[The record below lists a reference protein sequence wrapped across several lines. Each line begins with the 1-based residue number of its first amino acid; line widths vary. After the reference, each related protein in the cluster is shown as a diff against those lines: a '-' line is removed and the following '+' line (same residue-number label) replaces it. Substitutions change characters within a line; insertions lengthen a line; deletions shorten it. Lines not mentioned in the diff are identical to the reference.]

1 MLPCSG
7 AAGGGV
13 SQRFSSGGF
22 GFPLLR
28 YYSVSSV
35 FMGLNVGDNMFL
47 GQHLLYDKIITEK
60 TAYNQRSLDT
70 FQRRWVQRQ

>member
-1 MLPCSG
+1 MLWCSRRTG
-7 AAGGGV
+7 FTKVFIRWLWV
-13 SQRFSSGGF
+13 SSTK
-22 GFPLLR
+22 R

-35 FMGLNVGDNMFL
+35 FMGLNVGDDMFL
-47 GQHLLYDKIITEK
+47 GQHLLYDKIINEK